1 MIGHPGVAAQFFA
14 ALAQEK
20 INIQMITTS
29 EIKISCVIDEAE
41 GVKALKAVHE
51 SFGLGG
57 KEKVTVSA

>member
-1 MIGHPGVAAQFFA
+1 MVGHPGVAAQFFA

-51 SFGLGG
+51 AFGLGG
-57 KEKVTVSA
+57 EEKVTIPA